1 MMVDATAAD
10 AAAGVA
16 ARGIALWP
24 VVIPLGGAAITIL
37 LRRRPA
43 LQRGVMEAAVL
54 LMLAASIW
62 LLAHVAPGR
71 VAGMAFGGWGAPFG
85 VTFVADRLGAALTTV
100 TGLVALAVAIYARAE
115 VRARRRRAGFDPIF
129 LAMLASVNGAFLT
142 GDIFNL
148 YVWFELML
156 VAAMGLVTID
166 RRPAQVDGAIRYAA
180 MSMLG
185 ATFILIGIGFLYGAT
200 GTLDMASI
208 SAALVGREPSVTLSA
223 AAYLLFAGFA
233 LKAGL
238 FPFFFWLPASYHTA
252 PITASA
258 ALAGL
263 LTKVGFY
270 ACLRVFVLVFHA
282 AGEPVVPGLPALFAI
297 VAVATMVLC
306 VLAAIA
312 QIDIRR
318 LLAFHIIGQVAY
330 MMLGLALF
338 SLLGITA
345 AIFYMWHSMLVQA
358 GLFLGAGAVG
368 RATGGYDLRRAGGLM
383 RERPLT
389 AALFATLALSLSGV
403 PPLSGFWAKFLVIDA
418 AFRGGAF
425 WLGVMALIVG
435 LLTLYSMS
443 KVWTDAFWRSPPRA
457 RKLTRGVPPAMLGA
471 VALLAA
477 CTMGIGLA
485 VGPISSFA
493 RAAAVQMLPSAA
505 AGDQAASGA
514 AVPMPSPAIS
524 GQASPAT
531 IVAPRTP

>member
-1 MMVDATAAD
+1 MIAD
-10 AAAGVA
+10 AMAGAMVGAAT
-16 ARGIALWP
+16 GITASGMALWP
-24 VVIPLGGAAITIL
+24 VAIPLGAAAITVL

-43 LQRGVMEAAVL
+43 IQRGVMEAGVL
-54 LMLAASIW
+54 LMLAASVW
-62 LLAHVAPGR
+62 LLAYVAHGQ

-100 TGLVALAVAIYARAE
+100 TGVIALAVAIYARAE

-156 VAAMGLVTID
+156 VAALGLVTID

-185 ATFILIGIGFLYGAT
+185 ATFILIGIGLLYGET

-208 SAALVGREPSVTLSA
+208 SGALAGRAPSFTLSA

-252 PITASA
+252 PIAASA

-270 ACLRVFVLVFHA
+270 ACLRVFVLVFHV
-282 AGEPVVPGLPALFAI
+282 AGEPVVPGLPMLFTL
-297 VAVATMVLC
+297 VAATTMVLC

-312 QIDIRR
+312 QVDIRR
-318 LLAFHIIGQVAY
+318 LLAFHIICQVAY
-330 MMLGLALF
+330 MMLGLVLL
-338 SLLGITA
+338 SLAGITA
-345 AIFYMWHSMLVQA
+345 AIFYMLHSMIVQA
-358 GLFLGAGAVG
+358 GLFLGAGAIG
-368 RATGGYDLRRAGGLM
+368 RATGDYDLRRAGGLM

-389 AALFATLALSLSGV
+389 AALFAILALSLSGI

-418 AFRGGAF
+418 AFRGGAI
-425 WLGVMALIVG
+425 WLGVIALVVG

-443 KVWTDAFWRSPPRA
+443 KVWTDAFWRSAPHPGRS
-457 RKLTRGVPPAMLGA
+457 TRRVPPAMAGA
-471 VALLAA
+471 MALLAA
-477 CTMGIGLA
+477 CTLGMGLA
-485 VGPISSFA
+485 IGPVSSFA
-493 RAAAVQMLPSAA
+493 RAAAEQM
-505 AGDQAASGA
+505 Q
-514 AVPMPSPAIS
+514 
-524 GQASPAT
+524 
-531 IVAPRTP
+531 PRTSVERGASVTTAGQEAPETTASERAP